1 MAYSVNSF
9 KKYVLSPYSLAGTM
23 LETGE
28 KMIKKSKILVCLRV
42 YDYEVIYTQLVH
54 YNTVI
59 TTLMGTLSSRK
70 GM

>member
-1 MAYSVNSF
+1 
-9 KKYVLSPYSLAGTM
+9 M